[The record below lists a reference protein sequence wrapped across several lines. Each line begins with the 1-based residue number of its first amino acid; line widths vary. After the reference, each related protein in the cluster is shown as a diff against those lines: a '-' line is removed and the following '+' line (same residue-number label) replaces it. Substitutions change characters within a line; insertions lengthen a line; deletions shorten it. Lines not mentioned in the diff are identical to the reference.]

1 MDICVCVCTCQ
12 KRTLANVRKVIRG
25 GNGRAAFSVTSP
37 TGHVLLPYDWKPSAE
52 FEEHEAAITGHYQL
66 CIDNSLSHFAE
77 KLVSIYFNSFKRDN
91 WNDYIAEIEK
101 HGLTVSNFTSAV
113 EKLETN
119 LNEMAKYQEHTR
131 NSLVVDWY
139 LLKGNNSWVLY
150 WSILQCAVIV
160 LATAGQV
167 YLIRSFFS
175 DPRDSGGRSKTRI

>member
-1 MDICVCVCTCQ
+1 M
-12 KRTLANVRKVIRG
+12 IRG

-101 HGLTVSNFTSAV
+101 HGLTVSNFTV
-113 EKLETN
+113 RIERKVNELELITRFLLEKKFAIFL
-119 LNEMAKYQEHTR
+119 
-131 NSLVVDWY
+131 
-139 LLKGNNSWVLY
+139 
-150 WSILQCAVIV
+150 
-160 LATAGQV
+160 
-167 YLIRSFFS
+167 
-175 DPRDSGGRSKTRI
+175 